1 MTIYCQ
7 NNLERMG
14 GLVRLVPT
22 ITEGNGKTAL
32 YVGAMPTRQD
42 FLDALIAWGW
52 KVTIIEQFAPY
63 LPELRQ
69 IEGVEDVL
77 CGLIQDYIGPTFDM
91 VFWWHGPEH
100 MGYTAAGELL
110 RKLATEHGLVVTGCP
125 RGHTGSGDSDGNELN
140 RHISAWQ
147 VSCFEAL
154 GYRANVTGTDIE
166 NITAV
171 SR

>member
-69 IEGVEDVL
+69 IEG
-77 CGLIQDYIGPTFDM
+77 G
-91 VFWWHGPEH
+91 
-100 MGYTAAGELL
+100 
-110 RKLATEHGLVVTGCP
+110 
-125 RGHTGSGDSDGNELN
+125 
-140 RHISAWQ
+140 
-147 VSCFEAL
+147 
-154 GYRANVTGTDIE
+154 
-166 NITAV
+166 
-171 SR
+171 